1 MENKMSNHTPQK
13 TVIITGANSGLGFEC
28 AKSIAHARQGWHIV
42 LACRNNKKGMQAVD
56 SITSATGNENV
67 SMLQVDLSSLESVRS
82 FVNEYQK
89 NSYPYLKGLICN
101 AGIRIPEG
109 TQYTKE
115 GYELTFGVNHLGHFL
130 LTNLLLDQF
139 VEPGRIIVV
148 SSYVHNS
155 GVPQGKIV
163 SATYLDAK
171 LLAHPGTNQEISGTQ
186 RYAISKLCNI
196 LFAYELNRKLRE
208 RRMDIT
214 VNAFDP
220 GLVLG
225 TNLFGESRNLRRT
238 ILGSWFGRKFLEM
251 RGIVASTP
259 KKSGRAMGRLLLDSQ
274 LEKVSGKYFQILK
287 EIPSSEDS
295 YNQEN
300 AKELWESS
308 KELTNFQESNTKNSS
323 Q

>member
-1 MENKMSNHTPQK
+1 MSNHTPQK

-28 AKSIAHARQGWHIV
+28 AKSIAHAHQGWHIV

-67 SMLQVDLSSLESVRS
+67 SMLQLDLSSFESVRN
-82 FVNEYQK
+82 FVKEYQRM
-89 NSYPYLKGLICN
+89 SYPSLKGLICN
-101 AGIRIPEG
+101 AGVLVPEG
-109 TQYTKE
+109 THYTKE

-130 LTNLLLDQF
+130 LTNLMLGQF

-155 GVPQGKIV
+155 GVPKGQMAL
-163 SATYLDAK
+163 ATYLDAK
-171 LLAHPGTNQEISGTQ
+171 KLAHSVTNQEISGRQ

-196 LFAYELNRKLRE
+196 LFAYELNRRLRE
-208 RRMDIT
+208 KKMNIT

-238 ILGSWFGRKFLEM
+238 ILGSWFGRKFLGM

-259 KKSGRAMGRLLLDSQ
+259 KKSGQAMGRLLLDSQ
-274 LEKVSGKYFQILK
+274 LEKASGKYFQILK

-295 YNQEN
+295 YNQEK

-323 Q
+323 